1 MITLVSS
8 QKYPLS
14 TNLHTTVYLVNDDV
28 HWRWLLR
35 TNLLAQIIT
44 RILRVRLDSYG
55 LVWRQMTRLFGGT
68 VKICDINHNKTL
80 CTYGAKRKSSFI
92 SVHQKPLFALYNIN
106 YQWWNINWL
115 IRFSYHAY
123 ICTQIPTLCKT
134 TCYEEIRIQQRSGT
148 EKKSSHDKTPP

>member
-1 MITLVSS
+1 MVMM
-8 QKYPLS
+8 
-14 TNLHTTVYLVNDDV
+14 
-28 HWRWLLR
+28 R

-44 RILRVRLDSYG
+44 RILGVRLEI
-55 LVWRQMTRLFGGT
+55 LVWSESWGLDCFTYSLIGNT
-68 VKICDINHNKTL
+68 YICDINHNKTL
-80 CTYGAKRKSSFI
+80 CTYGAKRKGSFI

-106 YQWWNINWL
+106 YQWWNKNWL